1 MKLFVSPMSPYVR
14 KVRAVAI
21 ETGLADRIE
30 IVLCRVRDTKS
41 GLREVNPLGRVPAL
55 VRGNGIALYD
65 SPVICDYLDSLHDG
79 PKLFPPSGE
88 VRWLA
93 LRHQAL
99 GDGIMDAAVPTR
111 DELLRPE
118 AQRSQVWLEVYQ
130 GMITRALN
138 SLEREVNT
146 FSGVT
151 IGTIA
156 IACALGYLD
165 FRFPEDRWREGRSGL
180 ANWFFKFSQRPSLA
194 QTAPYQI

>member
-21 ETGLADRIE
+21 ETGLVDRIE
-30 IVLCRVRDTKS
+30 IVLCRVRDTNS

-55 VRGNGIALYD
+55 VQDNGVALYD
-65 SPVICDYLDSLHDG
+65 SPVICEYLDSLHDG
-79 PKLFPPSGE
+79 PKLFPLSGE
-88 VRWLA
+88 ARWLA
-93 LRHQAL
+93 LRDQAL
-99 GDGIMDAAVPTR
+99 GDGIMDAAVPSR

-118 AQRSQVWLEVYQ
+118 PQRSHVWLEIYH
-130 GMITRALN
+130 GMMMRALN

-146 FSGVT
+146 LSEVT

-165 FRFPEDRWREGRSGL
+165 FRFPDDRWRESRPGL
-180 ANWFFKFSQRPSLA
+180 ANWFLNFSQRPSLA
-194 QTAPYQI
+194 QTVPYQL